1 MQKNVYVIL
10 SHAGTIT
17 AGLIK
22 RVTHAEYSHAS
33 ICFDD
38 SFKEFYS
45 FGRRFMLT
53 PLFGGFV
60 RETLDTGMLGHYQ
73 TSQICIL
80 KIETTAEKYYK
91 AKAYVEEM
99 YSNKNQY
106 KYNYLGVL
114 LAAVNKSYRQKN
126 HFYCSEFVA
135 DVLKS
140 YRIIEENSLSEVVK
154 PMDLLSLENA
164 KIVYKGL
171 TSKLRNDPV
180 FDVSIIN
187 IKRAEE

>member
-1 MQKNVYVIL
+1 MYRIQL
-10 SHAGTIT
+10 LHR
-17 AGLIK
+17 K
-22 RVTHAEYSHAS
+22 RSPSS
-33 ICFDD
+33 IF
-38 SFKEFYS
+38 S
-45 FGRRFMLT
+45 L
-53 PLFGGFV
+53 
-60 RETLDTGMLGHYQ
+60 
-73 TSQICIL
+73 
-80 KIETTAEKYYK
+80 
-91 AKAYVEEM
+91 
-99 YSNKNQY
+99 
-106 KYNYLGVL
+106 
-114 LAAVNKSYRQKN
+114 YRQKN

-140 YRIIEENSLSEVVK
+140 YRIIEGNSLSEVVK